1 MAFPHKLYL
10 VTNEVACKEKKLLDV
25 VTAAVKGGV
34 DIVQF
39 RDKHATDEVFTNT
52 ASELQ
57 FLLSKYNIPLII
69 NDRWQLA
76 RLVNASGVH
85 VGNSD
90 LSPSA
95 IKAAWPE
102 CSCLGYSIEYEEQL
116 SNNTEIMPSD
126 YLGISPIFNT
136 STKADTVR
144 EWGLDGIRWMRK
156 ATTKPLVAIGN
167 INLTNVADVI
177 RAGANC
183 VAVVSAICSA
193 DDPEKAAAMLRNEIE
208 KNSRS

>member
-10 VTNEVACKEKKLLDV
+10 VTNELACKGKKLLDV
-25 VTAAVKGGV
+25 VAAAVKGGV

-39 RDKHATDEVFTNT
+39 RDKHASDEVFSNT
-52 ASELQ
+52 ANELQ
-57 FLLSKYNIPLII
+57 YLLSKNNIPLII
-69 NDRWQLA
+69 NDRWQVA
-76 RLVNASGVH
+76 QYIGAYGVH

-90 LSPSA
+90 LSPTA
-95 IKAAWPE
+95 IRAAWPQ
-102 CSCLGYSIEYEEQL
+102 CNCLGYSIEYEEQL
-116 SNNTEIMPSD
+116 NNTEIIPSD
-126 YLGISPIFNT
+126 YLGISPVFNT
-136 STKADTVR
+136 STKVDTVR

-167 INLTNVADVI
+167 INQANVADVI
-177 RAGANC
+177 RAGADC

-193 DDPEKAAAMLRNEIE
+193 DDPEKAAAVLRNEIE

>member
-10 VTNEVACKEKKLLDV
+10 VTNELACKGKKLLDV
-25 VTAAVKGGV
+25 VAAAVKGGV

-39 RDKHATDEVFTNT
+39 RDKHATEEVFTNT
-52 ASELQ
+52 ATELQ
-57 FLLSKYNIPLII
+57 SLLSKNNIPLII
-69 NDRWQLA
+69 NDRWQVA
-76 RLVNASGVH
+76 QYIHAYGVH

-90 LSPSA
+90 LSPTA
-95 IKAAWPE
+95 IRAAWPQ
-102 CSCLGYSIEYEEQL
+102 CNCLGYSIEYEEQL
-116 SNNTEIMPSD
+116 NNTEIIPSD
-126 YLGISPIFNT
+126 YLGISPVFNT
-136 STKADTVR
+136 STKVDTVR

-177 RAGANC
+177 KAGADC